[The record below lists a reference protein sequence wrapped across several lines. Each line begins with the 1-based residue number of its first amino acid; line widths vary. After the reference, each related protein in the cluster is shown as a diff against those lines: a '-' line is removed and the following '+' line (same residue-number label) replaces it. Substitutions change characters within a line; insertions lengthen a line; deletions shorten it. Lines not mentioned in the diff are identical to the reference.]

1 MSSASNP
8 RSQKPAMIPLI
19 LEGTSLDTSTH
30 LHHQRFVP
38 VEYFVAR
45 GVRAPRRAAQ
55 PNLSMHGRSPH
66 GLLRDVERWHR
77 ALAYHPTEGPGAWSS
92 SGITGFEWESGV
104 EGETLEVWRIR
115 ELLSFEALRAEGARM
130 RHCVAIYGRDCAAN
144 RCSIWSMERVS
155 FDGLDPRVTIEVSRD
170 GDIVQVRGKAN
181 RLATAE
187 EVALIRKW
195 AAQEGLQ
202 PAAVVG

>member
-1 MSSASNP
+1 
-8 RSQKPAMIPLI
+8 
-19 LEGTSLDTSTH
+19 
-30 LHHQRFVP
+30 
-38 VEYFVAR
+38 
-45 GVRAPRRAAQ
+45 
-55 PNLSMHGRSPH
+55 
-66 GLLRDVERWHR
+66 
-77 ALAYHPTEGPGAWSS
+77 
-92 SGITGFEWESGV
+92 
-104 EGETLEVWRIR
+104 
-115 ELLSFEALRAEGARM
+115 
-130 RHCVAIYGRDCAAN
+130 
-144 RCSIWSMERVS
+144 MERVS